1 MLISFCFAFY
11 LFIYCFFQDF
21 GHIAHLTPSYSIS
34 SHFPQE
40 LFTTCNPVVTKPKPK
55 VDLPK
60 EENPSEPN
68 GPVNTQENPEA
79 QPSGAEQAAADSA
92 EAAEAKPDMDLD

>member
-1 MLISFCFAFY
+1 MSVALR
-11 LFIYCFFQDF
+11 
-21 GHIAHLTPSYSIS
+21 SYSIS

-40 LFTTCNPVVTKPKPK
+40 LFSTCHPVVTKPKPK

-68 GPVNTQENPEA
+68 GPVDAQENPEA
-79 QPSGAEQAAADSA
+79 PPTGTEQAAGDSA
-92 EAAEAKPDMDLD
+92 GATEAKPDMDLD